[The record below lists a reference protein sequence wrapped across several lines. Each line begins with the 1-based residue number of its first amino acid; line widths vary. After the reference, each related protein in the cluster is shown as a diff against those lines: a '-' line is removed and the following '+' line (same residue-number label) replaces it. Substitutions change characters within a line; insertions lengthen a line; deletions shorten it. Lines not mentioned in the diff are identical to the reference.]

1 MTDKPDLAE
10 IEATVQAARAQA
22 ETQKQQQQPAAA
34 SDTGSTAT
42 DGVGDVIVAALDGTL
57 EMAGSVLV
65 ATGEAAASIVGG
77 IFDGLGS

>member
-10 IEATVQAARAQA
+10 IEAAVQAARAQA
-22 ETQKQQQQPAAA
+22 EAQKQQQPAAA

-42 DGVGDVIVAALDGTL
+42 DAVGDVIVAALDGTL
-57 EMAGSVLV
+57 EVAGSVLL

>member
-10 IEATVQAARAQA
+10 IEAAVQAVRTQA
-22 ETQKQQQQPAAA
+22 EAQKQQPAAT

-42 DGVGDVIVAALDGTL
+42 DAVGDVIVAALDGTM
-57 EMAGSVLV
+57 EVASGVLL

-77 IFDGLGS
+77 IFEGLGS